1 MSTPCQGKIAIN
13 LPIRVIGYAP
23 IQDGVKYREELTTD
37 SYDNMYFGFSRL
49 HPALEIGTIKCHSS
63 NSYYGEHPDKPS
75 HIPVAAIAYPGMLLH
90 MHLPNFLLSYIV
102 VSG

>member
-1 MSTPCQGKIAIN
+1 MAIS
-13 LPIRVIGYAP
+13 LPNRVIGDAP

-49 HPALEIGTIKCHSS
+49 HPALEIGMIMWHSS
-63 NSYYGEHPDKPS
+63 DSYYGEHPDKPS
-75 HIPVAAIAYPGMLLH
+75 HILVATMGHHGMSLR
-90 MHLPNFLLSYIV
+90 MHLPTFLLSCIV

>member
-1 MSTPCQGKIAIN
+1 MAIS
-13 LPIRVIGYAP
+13 LPIRVIGDTP

-49 HPALEIGTIKCHSS
+49 HPALEIGTIMWHSS
-63 NSYYGEHPDKPS
+63 DSYYGEHPDKPS
-75 HIPVAAIAYPGMLLH
+75 HIPVAAMAHPGMFLR
-90 MHLPNFLLSYIV
+90 MHVPTFLLSYIV